1 MTNEDR
7 PSIISGDDEISSWD
21 GWNYLSQDQ
30 WENLERANVLELL
43 TSLIEHDGLRAFAIY
58 VLSMSHPKFWDTPA
72 SSTGRHHP
80 QHEKK
85 DMELPNGI
93 VITGLIKHLWMVMVF
108 AMDGLR
114 RYGYDSKRIG
124 SLPTPRARM
133 RDVVAFAVL
142 LHDWARNGNPL
153 EGKWGQYTNKLHGEM
168 AADVIENQLLPVFL
182 DKFPEA
188 PEHDEIKAMV
198 SESCQGINWHYGIW
212 SSDKMHPRDPRLS
225 DSDAI
230 LQEADFH
237 SSRHFIGEPDRDRML
252 EVLKSCSP
260 LYWKR
265 IP

>member
-58 VLSMSHPKFWDTPA
+58 ILSMSHPKFWMMPA
-72 SSTGRHHP
+72 SSTGKHHP
-80 QHEKK
+80 KHEQEP
-85 DMELPNGI
+85 MEIKEGL
-93 VITGLIKHLWMVMVF
+93 VIEGLMKHIWMVMTF

-124 SLPTPRARM
+124 SLPTPRARK
-133 RDVVAFAVL
+133 RDIVAFSVL
-142 LHDWARNGNPL
+142 LHDWARNGNPV
-153 EGKWGQYTNKLHGEM
+153 EGKWGQYTDKKHGEM
-168 AADVIENQLLPVFL
+168 AADIIENQLLPVFL

-188 PEHDEIKAMV
+188 PEHEWIREAV
-198 SESCQGINWHYGIW
+198 SEASFAIHHHYAAW
-212 SSDKMHPRDPRLS
+212 SSDGWLPRDSRLTEVASLLSES
-225 DSDAI
+225 D
-230 LQEADFH
+230 FY

-252 EVLKSCSP
+252 EVLKSCGP